1 MQQILSKL
9 EPITIRKKMMII
21 IVEII
26 VIIIII
32 IIKMITT
39 DEMIG
44 VVTIE
49 GVMINIENEMSR
61 DKKNKKF
68 IKEIISTI
76 IKHTITGM
84 T

>member
-76 IKHTITGM
+76 IKHTIIGM